1 MEELSETVKSGLQ
14 NGSLA
19 FKKATKMIVEMG
31 DVSVLLSCSSSM
43 VYIVEPPIMDDPRSG
58 QPL

>member
-14 NGSLA
+14 DGSLA

-43 VYIVEPPIMDDPRSG
+43 ALLYTMEPPIMDDPR
-58 QPL
+58 